1 MFWNLLDTSFIFS
14 SLIKL
19 NARFSEKKV
28 CLIKEAML
36 SVRVRDLINFQ
47 VEDTVLNSI
56 IKLL

>member
-19 NARFSEKKV
+19 NTRFSGKKV

-36 SVRVRDLINFQ
+36 SVRVRDLMNFQ

-56 IKLL
+56 MMLL